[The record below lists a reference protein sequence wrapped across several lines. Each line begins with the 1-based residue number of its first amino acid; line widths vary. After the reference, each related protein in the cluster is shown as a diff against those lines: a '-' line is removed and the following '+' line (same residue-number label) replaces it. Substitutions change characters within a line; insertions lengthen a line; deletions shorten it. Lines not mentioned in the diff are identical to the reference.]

1 MPPLCEGKK
10 MTGNIKGVMLA
21 SFIVA
26 LLIVVP
32 PLIMVMTFEEYP
44 KYCKLSILVP
54 CIGVGDG

>member
-1 MPPLCEGKK
+1 
-10 MTGNIKGVMLA
+10 MLA

>member
-1 MPPLCEGKK
+1 
-10 MTGNIKGVMLA
+10 MTGNIKGVMWA
-21 SFIVA
+21 SLIVA

-32 PLIMVMTFEEYP
+32 PLIIVMTFEQYP